1 MIKLSIFKTPN
12 RSVGRGDVVGV
23 GVLAAVVVAALRL
36 FLSLPLRIWRSAF
49 ILRSR
54 DVVGTGVVGDVSGKW
69 LGRAVLSFLL

>member
-1 MIKLSIFKTPN
+1 MGGVEV
-12 RSVGRGDVVGV
+12 VGGGVVGV
-23 GVLAAVVVAALRL
+23 GMLAAVVAAVLRL

-69 LGRAVLSFLL
+69 LGRAVFLSFLL

>member
-1 MIKLSIFKTPN
+1 MGG
-12 RSVGRGDVVGV
+12 VEVVGG
-23 GVLAAVVVAALRL
+23 GVVAVVVAALRL

-69 LGRAVLSFLL
+69 LGRAVFLSFLL